1 MENLPIEIQWNIIKF
16 MRHPV
21 AEMFMFAKEEH
32 KDYIRYYDDAYSYAD
47 NEPRGPGS
55 WLADVLEMTLV
66 RYLRNE
72 MRGRHSRNK
81 FKRIH
86 GDYRP
91 EVEHAIRDYTE

>member
-1 MENLPIEIQWNIIKF
+1 M
-16 MRHPV
+16 

-55 WLADVLEMTLV
+55 WLAEVREMTLV

-81 FKRIH
+81 LDRIY
-86 GDYRP
+86 G
-91 EVEHAIRDYTE
+91 EE